1 MAGEDRLSGL
11 HDDLLRRVLHFAP
24 AKEAASTTALSRR
37 WRTALWRSSG
47 AVNLETCVQN
57 YRHGLYSSTRDEAFY
72 SGRDTFVSAALA
84 ALDAAD
90 GGHVKRLTLRL
101 SDRDDTALDD
111 FLNRNRH
118 SCYEDSEH
126 KVVDVLLSHP
136 AARRAEELRLVAE
149 GHSSEAYED
158 REICWSQV
166 GVYRLT
172 LDFLPLETLRVLE
185 LTNCKGL
192 GVPKAAAAVAL
203 PLLSSLRLRHCVQSL
218 GSLQCIID
226 AAPVLSAVCLES
238 VQIDDHDIKD
248 YYYIDDNGE
257 EIDPPLPKEDGLL
270 GLSCPAATLL
280 VLERCMWKK
289 KDYMPHRNRS
299 DNEKPVALVAAEIHA
314 PRLRRFRYKG
324 LLRPFSFS
332 PQPPEMEQVDLE
344 FFPDTDYRN
353 NDPDRDLLATFWR
366 LVRSFTSA
374 KDMKLSIKLEA
385 IAVVS
390 KARQAELLPAF
401 SSLKRLELHGVHGE
415 NVKKAALGIANL
427 LRCCSVLRD
436 LRINLTTE
444 DHHTSKNH
452 EHTREFLKRKFR
464 SSRDNPVDR
473 FDCGCDSEEGHDEAI
488 SSVAYDEVSEIPA
501 LSRRSFE
508 CLQSSLSRVGLQF
521 RFEKLNCLGVK
532 LIKFFAENAM
542 VLEEIHIDS
551 GNGRFCRDVRRK
563 IETCITHS
571 SKRGNQEVPRFAV
584 LTLKR

>member
-11 HDDLLRRVLHFAP
+11 HDNLLRRVLHFVP
-24 AKEAASTTALSRR
+24 AKEASSTTALSRR

-57 YRHGLYSSTRDEAFY
+57 HRHGLYSSTRDEAFY
-72 SGRDTFVSAALA
+72 SGRDAFVSAALA

-90 GGHVKRLTLRL
+90 GGHVV
-101 SDRDDTALDD
+101 DAL
-111 FLNRNRH
+111 L
-118 SCYEDSEH
+118 C
-126 KVVDVLLSHP
+126 HP
-136 AARRAEELRLVAE
+136 AARRAEEFRLVAE
-149 GHSSEAYED
+149 GHSSEAHED
-158 REICWSQV
+158 REICWSRV

-172 LDFLPLETLRVLE
+172 VDVLPLETLRVLE
-185 LTNCKGL
+185 ITNCKGL
-192 GVPKAAAAVAL
+192 GLPKAAAAVAL
-203 PLLSSLRLRHCVQSL
+203 PRLSSLRLRYCVQSL
-218 GSLQCIID
+218 GSLQWIID

-238 VQIDDHDIKD
+238 VQIDDHDIND
-248 YYYIDDNGE
+248 YYYIDDDE
-257 EIDPPLPKEDGLL
+257 EEDDPPLPKEEDALL

-289 KDYMPHRNRS
+289 KHYMPHRNCS

-314 PRLRRFRYKG
+314 PRLHRFRYKG

-332 PQPPEMEQVDLE
+332 PQPPELQQVDLE
-344 FFPDTDYRN
+344 FFPDTNHRD
-353 NDPDRDLLATFWR
+353 NDPDRDLATFWQ
-366 LVRSFTSA
+366 LVGSFTSA

-427 LRCCSVLRD
+427 LRCCSALRD

-444 DHHTSKNH
+444 GHHTSKNH
-452 EHTREFLKRKFR
+452 EQTREFLKRKFR

-473 FDCGCDSEEGHDEAI
+473 FDCGCNSEEGHDEAI

-551 GNGRFCRDVRRK
+551 GNGRFCRHVHRK

-571 SKRGNQEVPRFAV
+571 SKRRNQEVPSFAV